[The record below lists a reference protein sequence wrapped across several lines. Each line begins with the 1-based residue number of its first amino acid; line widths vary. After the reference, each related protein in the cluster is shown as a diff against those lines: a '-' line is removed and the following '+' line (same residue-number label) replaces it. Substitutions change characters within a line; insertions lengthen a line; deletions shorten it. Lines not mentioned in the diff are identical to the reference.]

1 VLGFYDS
8 WEKGVDDVPRE
19 VDSLVFFGIGMN
31 HASDS
36 LFDIRSKPWV
46 PHQEIIPKYQF
57 SMSIVKRIT
66 YQLSS
71 SMEFRLPLTILMAII
86 PFCNACSNRILRGI
100 YDSKGEEEH
109 KTRTP
114 NIGNIRAMM
123 ANRSRIC
130 P

>member
-31 HASDS
+31 RASDS
-36 LFDIRSKPWV
+36 LFDILSKPWV

-57 SMSIVKRIT
+57 SMSIVKRNT

-71 SMEFRLPLTILMAII
+71 SKEFRLPRKILMVPS
-86 PFCNACSNRILRGI
+86 PFVMHALIVSCVEYMTAKERKSI
-100 YDSKGEEEH
+100 K
-109 KTRTP
+109 
-114 NIGNIRAMM
+114 
-123 ANRSRIC
+123 
-130 P
+130 